1 MDWPGADIIADRLAA
16 ANPMAQIDDKSKIPP
31 QIQMQLAMS
40 QKQIQE
46 LTQQLQS
53 QQMLIKQRQDV
64 EQVKQDAETKRTL
77 LKETNRAHEIELRE
91 QSDRD
96 EMRMRVDGQ
105 AHDTVLKTQTQLEI
119 ERMKGQ
125 IALLLAQMDKRA
137 LNNASAETTERAI

>member
-1 MDWPGADIIADRLAA
+1 
-16 ANPMAQIDDKSKIPP
+16 
-31 QIQMQLAMS
+31 MS

-64 EQVKQDAETKRTL
+64 EQVKQEAETKRTL
-77 LKETNRAHEIELRE
+77 IKETNRAHEIELRE

-96 EMRMRVDGQ
+96 EMKMRVDGQ

-119 ERMKGQ
+119 EQMKAQ
-125 IALLLAQMDKRA
+125 VALILAHMDRTSLK
-137 LNNASAETTERAI
+137 NASAETTERAI